1 MKNIRFNINLYL
13 LVPSI
18 FSGFSVLS
26 LLVGYRLTRFYI
38 AREIAPTWPLA
49 FWGAVLVIFTFIC
62 GLVVVRFVIE
72 PVKKFVSKTQT
83 MGVLK
88 ENPPEDRV
96 DIPKDELHEFS
107 RIFDQVTEILGKVEA
122 RELFPEIV
130 GQSAVMRRVFNQI
143 LKVAPTDATV
153 LIFGETGTGK
163 ELIARSIHRHSQ
175 RRQKP
180 FIAFNCAAIPEGLL
194 ESELFGHE
202 KGAFTGAAARK
213 LGQFELAH
221 QGTLFLDEI
230 GDMPLATQVKLLRTI
245 EERTVQRLGSVTPKR
260 IDVRFI
266 AATHRNLQKLVSEGK
281 FRQDLYFRLNVVT
294 IHLPPLRRRREDI
307 ALLADRFLE
316 NIAPDKQLS
325 QSALQRLMV
334 HDWPGNVRE
343 LQNVI
348 ESAAVMAGP
357 AERLDLNG
365 VELPDSERPPFRGQH
380 ADAPDPGQSL
390 SRSIDTMVG
399 EYEKKILI
407 EALFQSRGIQRQAAK
422 ILGLK
427 ERSLW
432 HRLKKYQIEP
442 SDYKL

>member
-1 MKNIRFNINLYL
+1 M
-13 LVPSI
+13 
-18 FSGFSVLS
+18 
-26 LLVGYRLTRFYI
+26 LVGYRLTRFYI
-38 AREIAPTWPLA
+38 AREIAPSWPLA

-143 LKVAPTDATV
+143 LRVAPTDATV

-175 RRQKP
+175 RREKP
-180 FIAFNCAAIPEGLL
+180 LIAFNCAAIPEGLL

-230 GDMPLATQVKLLRTI
+230 GDMPLATQAKLLRTI

-348 ESAAVMAGP
+348 ESGAVMAGP

-365 VELPDSERPPFRGQH
+365 VELPDNERPPFRGQH